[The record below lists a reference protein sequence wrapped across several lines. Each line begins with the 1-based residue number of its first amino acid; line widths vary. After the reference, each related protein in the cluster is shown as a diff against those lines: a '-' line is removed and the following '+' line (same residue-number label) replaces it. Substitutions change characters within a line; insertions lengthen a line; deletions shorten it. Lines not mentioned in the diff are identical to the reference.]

1 MYRRCLNIPW
11 VQKGF
16 CQVLQHT
23 SACGRVYNF
32 VKPISRN
39 FSSGLVKMIQGD
51 EARKETSGKISSGS
65 KQKRSLQP
73 GDKNEVAPKRAK
85 LSELVELGGEPGAD
99 KDTSLIIC
107 FDLEL
112 TDGSFASEIFQ
123 VSLLYFETITHYFLP
138 FHQFL
143 LEGFSRHLF
152 LLYFL
157 LNTITSLSKDWG
169 ARRGERVQLL
179 HPPSRSDR
187 LGGDEVCERDK
198 GEQWRGRE
206 EAGGQGQTNDC
217 QPGAEARS

>member
-1 MYRRCLNIPW
+1 
-11 VQKGF
+11 
-16 CQVLQHT
+16 
-23 SACGRVYNF
+23 
-32 VKPISRN
+32 
-39 FSSGLVKMIQGD
+39 MIQED

-85 LSELVELGGEPGAD
+85 LSELVGSELGAD

-123 VSLLYFETITHYFLP
+123 VFLSTLKLSHTNAS
-138 FHQFL
+138 F
-143 LEGFSRHLF
+143 
-152 LLYFL
+152 
-157 LNTITSLSKDWG
+157 SKDWG
-169 ARRGERVQLL
+169 TRRGERVQLL
-179 HPPSRSDR
+179 HPASRSDR

>member
-1 MYRRCLNIPW
+1 MLLTTVNFLSAVWFQPLMYRRCLNIPW

-16 CQVLQHT
+16 CQLFQHT

-39 FSSGLVKMIQGD
+39 PMSGWVKMIQED

-73 GDKNEVAPKRAK
+73 GDKNDVAPKRAK

-99 KDTSLIIC
+99 KSTSLIIC

-123 VSLLYFETITHYFLP
+123 VFLSTLRLS
-138 FHQFL
+138 HT
-143 LEGFSRHLF
+143 
-152 LLYFL
+152 
-157 LNTITSLSKDWG
+157 NASLSKDWG
-169 ARRGERVQLL
+169 TRRGERVQLL
-179 HPPSRSDR
+179 HPSSRSD
-187 LGGDEVCERDK
+187 
-198 GEQWRGRE
+198 
-206 EAGGQGQTNDC
+206 
-217 QPGAEARS
+217 